1 MLGFDGFYL
10 FIFFSLV
17 KVAIIKRKEGVLK
30 YNIKGHIQQMRA

>member
-1 MLGFDGFYL
+1 MLGFDGFY
-10 FIFFSLV
+10 FFFPRLV